1 MKVSD
6 LLAAGGASLAA
17 QSLLQSG
24 RASSPSSGFLDTFK
38 KTLQSRASEDLAP
51 IFREATEKY
60 GIPQALLEAVAKA
73 ESNFNPNA
81 VSRAG
86 AMGVMQL
93 MPGTARSLGV
103 TDVFDPYQNIMGG
116 ARYLADMLRRYDGD
130 VRLALAAYNA
140 GPGNVDRYGG
150 IPPFQ
155 ETQSYVERVMGLFES
170 AGAEGIYKGSA
181 AHISA
186 EGGEISNEALAELIK
201 TLLLSGMLDS
211 ALGSSSLF
219 GSEESGEQHLIGTLL
234 RMQLGL
240 TDASGGLPF

>member
-1 MKVSD
+1 
-6 LLAAGGASLAA
+6 
-17 QSLLQSG
+17 
-24 RASSPSSGFLDTFK
+24 
-38 KTLQSRASEDLAP
+38 
-51 IFREATEKY
+51 
-60 GIPQALLEAVAKA
+60 
-73 ESNFNPNA
+73 
-81 VSRAG
+81 
-86 AMGVMQL
+86 MQL